1 MRGLGRPASWLWWAL
16 AVILS
21 GGLVVV
27 SGTAAARSAQDAAAG
42 LMRPVQEALG
52 GAASAI
58 ADVADAI
65 GDIGQLRAENG
76 ELRSRLAAA
85 EQRIAELTEAA
96 RENERLRDL
105 LGLEAVLDWE
115 LVPARVTTVGTSAL
129 EWEVGIDVGRDHGLR
144 TGMAVVGAAEGGGA
158 LAGVVIEVRDHQ
170 ARVRL
175 IVDPRS
181 RVVGR
186 DQATEALGVI
196 QGQPG
201 GQLVMVQVAL
211 GDEVAVGDPI
221 VSAGLAIEGV
231 AASPYPG
238 GLLIG
243 QVTAIEADAN
253 GLTQTVF
260 VRPALDPRR
269 VDWLMVVLDS
279 SEITTD

>member
-65 GDIGQLRAENG
+65 GEIGQLRAENG

-186 DQATEALGVI
+186 DQATKALGVI